1 MNRYRVMTLA
11 AACVAVLAGLAY
23 RAWGES
29 SLSVVLPVMSLAFWA
44 IAVISYREARAAK
57 LRGFIALLPALAAML
72 VAVFSTVGMIVY
84 FMG

>member
-1 MNRYRVMTLA
+1 MNRYRIMILA

-23 RAWGES
+23 RAWGAA

-44 IAVISYREARAAK
+44 IAVISYREAHAAK

-72 VAVFSTVGMIVY
+72 VAVFATVGMIVY
-84 FMG
+84 FME

>member
-23 RAWGES
+23 RAWGAA

-57 LRGFIALLPALAAML
+57 LRGFIALLPALAAIL
-72 VAVFSTVGMIVY
+72 VALFATIGTVVY
-84 FMG
+84 FVG

>member
-1 MNRYRVMTLA
+1 MNRYRIMTVA

-23 RAWGES
+23 RTWGEA
-29 SLSVVLPVMSLAFWA
+29 SLSFVLTVMSLAFWA

-57 LRGFIALLPALAAML
+57 LRGVIALLPALAAML
-72 VAVFSTVGMIVY
+72 VALFATVGMSVY

>member
-1 MNRYRVMTLA
+1 MNRYRIMTLA

-44 IAVISYREARAAK
+44 IAVIFYREARAAK

-72 VAVFSTVGMIVY
+72 VAVFATVGMIVY

>member
-1 MNRYRVMTLA
+1 MNRYRIMTLA

-23 RAWGES
+23 RAWGAA

-44 IAVISYREARAAK
+44 IAVISYREASAAK

-72 VAVFSTVGMIVY
+72 VAAFATVGMIVY
-84 FMG
+84 FVG

>member
-1 MNRYRVMTLA
+1 MNRYRIMTVA

-23 RAWGES
+23 RTWGEF
-29 SLSVVLPVMSLAFWA
+29 SLVVVLPVMSLAFWA

-57 LRGFIALLPALAAML
+57 LRGVIALLPALAAML
-72 VAVFSTVGMIVY
+72 VAVFATVGMIVY

>member
-1 MNRYRVMTLA
+1 
-11 AACVAVLAGLAY
+11 
-23 RAWGES
+23 
-29 SLSVVLPVMSLAFWA
+29 MSLAIWA

-72 VAVFSTVGMIVY
+72 VAVFATVGMIVY

>member
-1 MNRYRVMTLA
+1 MNRYRIMTLA

-23 RAWGES
+23 RAWGAA

-57 LRGFIALLPALAAML
+57 LRGVIALLPSLAAML
-72 VAVFSTVGMIVY
+72 VAVFATVGMIVY

>member
-1 MNRYRVMTLA
+1 MNRYRIMTVA

-23 RAWGES
+23 RTWGEA
-29 SLSVVLPVMSLAFWA
+29 SLSFVLPVMSLAFWA

-57 LRGFIALLPALAAML
+57 IRGFIALLPALAAML
-72 VAVFSTVGMIVY
+72 VALFATVGMSVY

>member
-1 MNRYRVMTLA
+1 MNRYRIMTLA

-23 RAWGES
+23 RTWGAA

-44 IAVISYREARAAK
+44 IVVLSYREAHAAK

-72 VAVFSTVGMIVY
+72 VAVFATVGTVVY
-84 FMG
+84 FVG

>member
-1 MNRYRVMTLA
+1 MTLA

-23 RAWGES
+23 RAWGAA

-57 LRGFIALLPALAAML
+57 LRGFIALLHALAAML
-72 VAVFSTVGMIVY
+72 VAAFATVGMIVY

>member
-1 MNRYRVMTLA
+1 MNRYRIMTLA

-23 RAWGES
+23 RAWGVA

-44 IAVISYREARAAK
+44 IAVISCWEARAAK

-72 VAVFSTVGMIVY
+72 VAAFATVGMIVY